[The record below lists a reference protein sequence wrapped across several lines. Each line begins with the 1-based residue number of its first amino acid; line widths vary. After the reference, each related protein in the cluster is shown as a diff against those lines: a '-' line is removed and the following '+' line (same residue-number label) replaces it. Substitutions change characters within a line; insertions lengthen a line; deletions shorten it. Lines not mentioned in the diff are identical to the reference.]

1 VLFFSL
7 LNRDIIGTYTIRYNY
22 GKINHDRENARLQK
36 YKNEMTALKIVLYFL
51 FIFFIYAITIILLD
65 IIIFKPLNI
74 VPRELDILLYG
85 VLPFIIAVIYT
96 IKKIKS

>member
-1 VLFFSL
+1 
-7 LNRDIIGTYTIRYNY
+7 
-22 GKINHDRENARLQK
+22 
-36 YKNEMTALKIVLYFL
+36 MTALKIVLYFL

-65 IIIFKPLNI
+65 IIILKPLNI

-96 IKKIKS
+96 IKKIKQGSIS